1 MHRIHQY
8 DDTNRN
14 NIDRSFLY
22 AIEFIFDRE
31 HVEDTNNGERKMEP
45 MRISMVCMRSI
56 VGDIDNN
63 SKRMLELIDQLS
75 SEGSDLICFPELSLT
90 GYSSQSSTRYA
101 MSLDDPAI
109 KRIVKT
115 TEDKEIIVCFGFV
128 EQGPYI
134 TQLIAENGKICGTYR
149 KTHLGEREQGAFLLG
164 SSFPVIRTSKANIG
178 IQICWESHF
187 PQITAKY
194 AIEGADLV
202 LMPHAS
208 GLSGERRRNTWNKIL
223 PARAYDNTLFVA
235 SCNMTGDN
243 GKGTVFGG
251 GSCIIDERGNIL
263 AEDYSGECVVSADLD
278 PKNMDRVRS
287 SGYETMRDL
296 CFIDKVRWELFR

>member
-56 VGDIDNN
+56 VGDIDNY

-128 EQGPYI
+128 
-134 TQLIAENGKICGTYR
+134 
-149 KTHLGEREQGAFLLG
+149 
-164 SSFPVIRTSKANIG
+164 
-178 IQICWESHF
+178 
-187 PQITAKY
+187 
-194 AIEGADLV
+194 
-202 LMPHAS
+202 
-208 GLSGERRRNTWNKIL
+208 
-223 PARAYDNTLFVA
+223 
-235 SCNMTGDN
+235 
-243 GKGTVFGG
+243 
-251 GSCIIDERGNIL
+251 
-263 AEDYSGECVVSADLD
+263 
-278 PKNMDRVRS
+278 
-287 SGYETMRDL
+287 
-296 CFIDKVRWELFR
+296 